1 MSKKI
6 VLEILTKNDC
16 CLCDDIKEVVNKVLP
31 DYPAK
36 LVVTNIESD
45 PILYEK
51 FKTRIPVLNINGL
64 ESFVEDKSTIDSL
77 KVKWIKAV
85 TPVVHGDG

>member
-1 MSKKI
+1 MTEKI

-45 PILYEK
+45 PLLYEK

-64 ESFVEDKSTIDSL
+64 ESFVYKVNESTLRHKLDKL
-77 KVKWIKAV
+77 KKEVC
-85 TPVVHGDG
+85 